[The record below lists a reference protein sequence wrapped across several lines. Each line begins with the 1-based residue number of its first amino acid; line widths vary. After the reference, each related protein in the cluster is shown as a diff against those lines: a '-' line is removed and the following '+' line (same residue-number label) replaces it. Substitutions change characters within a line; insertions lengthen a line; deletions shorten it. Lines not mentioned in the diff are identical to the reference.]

1 MRECE
6 RLNLLI

>member
-6 RLNLLI
+6 V

>member
-6 RLNLLI
+6 PQTK